1 MGHAVERVDVGA
13 AVGEHDGVPPLLHG
27 VSIVVDELPQ
37 YLGFEA
43 LPGDHGVVCDVRRNG
58 LRGPSFAQI
67 GERAP
72 LPLVRLAH
80 VLGHAHA
87 PELIAESAEGCA
99 AIDGMELMGVAD
111 EDQFCS
117 IAGGVVHQSGNLSA
131 ANHGRLVDHQ
141 DGVWALRGAV
151 EPVEQAVHRAGW
163 DARLLAELEG
173 GVGRERRTDDLV
185 SGCLERLTAG
195 CEGRRLAAP
204 RRALDQGHRRPATAD
219 GVDHGLLLAGQSR
232 PRRDGVLD
240 IGGTCQTAAGEVT
253 GAGRGQHALLNSH
266 HLRG

>member
-1 MGHAVERVDVGA
+1 MQ
-13 AVGEHDGVPPLLHG
+13 
-27 VSIVVDELPQ
+27 LPQ

-43 LPGDHGVVCDVRRNG
+43 LPGDHGIVCDVRRNG
-58 LRGPSFAQI
+58 LRSSSLAQV

-99 AIDGMELMGVAD
+99 AIDGMELMGVTD
-111 EDQFCS
+111 EDQLCS
-117 IAGGVVHQSGNLSA
+117 IAGGVVHQPRNLSA
-131 ANHGRLVDHQ
+131 ANHGCLVDHQ
-141 DGVWALRGAV
+141 DGACALRGAV
-151 EPVEQAVHRAGW
+151 EPVEQAVHRAGG

-173 GVGRERRTDDLV
+173 GVRRERRTDDLV
-185 SGCLERLTAG
+185 SGCLERLTTG

-219 GVDHGLLLAGQSR
+219 GVDHGLLFARQSR
-232 PRRDGVLD
+232 PRSDGAFD
-240 IGGTCQTAAGEVT
+240 IGGARQTAAGEVT
-253 GAGRGQHALLNSH
+253 GTGRGQHALLHCH
-266 HLRG
+266 HLRR